1 MAPVGQKKQQQ
12 QKKKQKK
19 PDKQTNKQKKKTKK
33 PATVTIFEGNDYVT
47 LIVNT
52 FSLIF

>member
-1 MAPVGQKKQQQ
+1 MAPVS
-12 QKKKQKK
+12 QKKKKK
-19 PDKQTNKQKKKTKK
+19 NRQTNNQKKKTKK

>member
-1 MAPVGQKKQQQ
+1 MAPVGQKKA
-12 QKKKQKK
+12 KKA
-19 PDKQTNKQKKKTKK
+19 
-33 PATVTIFEGNDYVT
+33 ATVTIFEGNDYVT